1 MKQTQRDERGR
12 ERGEEE
18 EKEKE
23 EEAKRERKGRDR
35 DKEPN
40 QREKKEADVL
50 RHDVADILL
59 KAKPTRSNLSTQQK
73 KGLSYLKK
81 NKDKIA
87 IIPFD
92 KGQGFVSIEQDELVK
107 KSEAE
112 FSNVSLDTKD
122 TTKALQ
128 TKIQNKLRE
137 LHKQDKIDKDT
148 YTRIYPLVSLTPT
161 ANPAIKAHK
170 PAKNYPA

>member
-1 MKQTQRDERGR
+1 MREGEREERRRRRRRRRRRKPR
-12 ERGEEE
+12 EREREETE
-18 EKEKE
+18 TKNPI
-23 EEAKRERKGRDR
+23 KG
-35 DKEPN
+35 K
-40 QREKKEADVL
+40 KKEADVL

-87 IIPFD
+87 IVPFD
-92 KGQGFVSIEQDELVK
+92 KGQGFVSIERDELVK

-128 TKIQNKLRE
+128 TKIQ
-137 LHKQDKIDKDT
+137 
-148 YTRIYPLVSLTPT
+148 
-161 ANPAIKAHK
+161 
-170 PAKNYPA
+170 KN

>member
-12 ERGEEE
+12 ERGEE

-40 QREKKEADVL
+40 QR
-50 RHDVADILL
+50 DVADILL

-87 IIPFD
+87 IVPFD
-92 KGQGFVSIEQDELVK
+92 KGQDCDRSF
-107 KSEAE
+107 
-112 FSNVSLDTKD
+112 
-122 TTKALQ
+122 
-128 TKIQNKLRE
+128 
-137 LHKQDKIDKDT
+137 
-148 YTRIYPLVSLTPT
+148 
-161 ANPAIKAHK
+161 
-170 PAKNYPA
+170 

>member
-18 EKEKE
+18 EEEMEKE
-23 EEAKRERKGRDR
+23 EEAKRKRKGRDR

-40 QREKKEADVL
+40 QR
-50 RHDVADILL
+50 DVADILL
-59 KAKPTRSNLSTQQK
+59 KAKPTRSNLSAQQK

-87 IIPFD
+87 IVPFD
-92 KGQGFVSIEQDELVK
+92 KGQGFVSIERDELVK

-112 FSNVSLDTKD
+112 FSNV
-122 TTKALQ
+122 
-128 TKIQNKLRE
+128 
-137 LHKQDKIDKDT
+137 
-148 YTRIYPLVSLTPT
+148 
-161 ANPAIKAHK
+161 
-170 PAKNYPA
+170 

>member
-1 MKQTQRDERGR
+1 MREGEREERRRRRRRRKPR
-12 ERGEEE
+12 EREREETE
-18 EKEKE
+18 TKNPI
-23 EEAKRERKGRDR
+23 KG
-35 DKEPN
+35 K
-40 QREKKEADVL
+40 KKEADVL

-87 IIPFD
+87 IVPFD
-92 KGQGFVSIEQDELVK
+92 KGQGLVSIEQDELVK

-128 TKIQNKLRE
+128 T
-137 LHKQDKIDKDT
+137 
-148 YTRIYPLVSLTPT
+148 
-161 ANPAIKAHK
+161 
-170 PAKNYPA
+170 